1 MKKITRAIV
10 TILGSINIV
19 FNIFLPIA
27 VGLII
32 VDSFNLRPF
41 SSIVILIIS
50 MISTFYR
57 AIEVGFLKHRRK
69 N

>member
-1 MKKITRAIV
+1 MRKITKVFV

-27 VGLII
+27 IGLIVI
-32 VDSFNLRPF
+32 NLFKLRPF
-41 SSIVILIIS
+41 SSIVILVIS
-50 MISTFYR
+50 MVSTFYR

-69 N
+69 R